1 MRFSIL
7 HEFYR
12 YVDRNIQG
20 RGTVVWLPPSG
31 GPVTENVVKILRKW
45 IECVSIPALYYKI
58 ILLWLF
64 SLMGPS
70 QSIST
75 NLSYITNVTPNKFS
89 KPDLTSK
96 PPQQHGPVKRSGN
109 GRGQQ
114 VKSLIVYPSKI
125 TIHYRSDNLSVAGA
139 IGSEAWLGQQTRLSP
154 PHATPCH
161 AIPQDSSPGRV

>member
-1 MRFSIL
+1 MERVG
-7 HEFYR
+7 R
-12 YVDRNIQG
+12 RVDVPAIYSKMIQ
-20 RGTVVWLPPSG
+20 V
-31 GPVTENVVKILRKW
+31 
-45 IECVSIPALYYKI
+45 
-58 ILLWLF
+58 WLF

-75 NLSYITNVTPNKFS
+75 NLSYITNDPPNKFS
-89 KPDLTSK
+89 KPDLTAK

-154 PHATPCH
+154 PHATPRH
-161 AIPQDSSPGRV
+161 AMSCLKTRAQGVCVKCECSFILGARLPG